1 MKEKLLNFLIIFLI
15 IFLTMNYFSNNSKN
29 NTNIESSIKIDI
41 SKSFTV
47 PANVKL
53 TITNNTSTWFTFDT
67 CNDLTIK
74 KDSRII
80 KNDICEIKTLKTWE
94 NTIID
99 FTKSYDK
106 FIETWIYY
114 IVLKNNSNEI
124 LSQFEIENRWFI
136 WKFFVFFFYA
146 PIYNLMAFLLEI
158 TAYNLWWA
166 IVIITIII
174 RILLLY
180 PQHKMLINQKKMQ
193 LIQPKLKEIQQKHK
207 WDYQNLWMETMKLY
221 KEENVNPM
229 GSLWL
234 LFIQLPVL
242 LVIYNVI
249 VWIQDYSNNY
259 YLYGFL
265 WDYKI
270 DSINAIFYSIDLF
283 KIWWTNWLILAIIVA
298 ILQFIQ
304 IKLSLSYNKTEESK
318 KWVVLEKKKDSND
331 YQSFMPD
338 PEFINKFMLYWMP
351 IMIWIATYTFFA
363 WVGLYWGIWTVFMIV
378 QQLFVNKIFKK

>member
-1 MKEKLLNFLIIFLI
+1 
-15 IFLTMNYFSNNSKN
+15 
-29 NTNIESSIKIDI
+29 
-41 SKSFTV
+41 
-47 PANVKL
+47 
-53 TITNNTSTWFTFDT
+53 
-67 CNDLTIK
+67 
-74 KDSRII
+74 
-80 KNDICEIKTLKTWE
+80 
-94 NTIID
+94 
-99 FTKSYDK
+99 
-106 FIETWIYY
+106 
-114 IVLKNNSNEI
+114 
-124 LSQFEIENRWFI
+124 
-136 WKFFVFFFYA
+136 
-146 PIYNLMAFLLEI
+146 MAFLLEI

-378 QQLFVNKIFKK
+378 QQLFVNKVFKK